1 MAAMSS
7 PYLSY
12 DEATQVYLARFRA
25 LRYAPSAPAEV
36 TTRGASGVAA
46 ETLIA
51 SADEIADVSAAMIP
65 LAGEYLSSPDPALR
79 EGISGQLLAQAA
91 AELEVAGELLQIA
104 QEEPGGDA
112 GPTTRSVR
120 GAALRDA
127 IDAME
132 RTMAI
137 PLAQGLLSPARARRS
152 AAADDSPVTAKAALK
167 NAATVTTGAIT
178 QRVVEIGGDMAFNLV
193 FNTEWG
199 AVVESAGL
207 LNKDIARLLEQI
219 KTGAGAVLQR
229 ALVAAAK
236 TLVNAYDKILALLGN
251 DFEDQARQQIKT
263 WLEDIKNQGKIELFD
278 QLIGKLYRV
287 SEFETQLDDWL
298 AKSDAEVEPLNTATG
313 TVTALSDKFIVL
325 VSRLTTVGDVVGL
338 ARFIKLPQVLV
349 IVTGIRV
356 ALLAVLVYG
365 GYDYLGYRVPRFP
378 NLTKGIGEIVKEGL
392 GVET

>member
-1 MAAMSS
+1 
-7 PYLSY
+7 
-12 DEATQVYLARFRA
+12 
-25 LRYAPSAPAEV
+25 
-36 TTRGASGVAA
+36 
-46 ETLIA
+46 
-51 SADEIADVSAAMIP
+51 
-65 LAGEYLSSPDPALR
+65 
-79 EGISGQLLAQAA
+79 
-91 AELEVAGELLQIA
+91 
-104 QEEPGGDA
+104 
-112 GPTTRSVR
+112 
-120 GAALRDA
+120 
-127 IDAME
+127 
-132 RTMAI
+132 MAI

-236 TLVNAYDKILALLGN
+236 TLVNAYDNTLALLGN

-298 AKSDAEVEPLNTATG
+298 AKSDAEVEQLNTATG

-356 ALLAVLVYG
+356 VLLAFLVYG